1 MSDLTPDLLQW
12 LVVDEKVVTRLSFC
26 QTYTAFQV
34 SSKWKHFA
42 HHLGLSEYISY
53 INRSELR
60 RRGVG
65 ESEKMELLMR
75 MWKEKKPDTFTIK
88 RLLTILALEVRNR
101 ISYVPLNK
109 FCFIRE

>member
-12 LVVDEKVVTRLSFC
+12 LVVDDRVVTRLSFC

-53 INRSELR
+53 IDKSGWR

-65 ESEKMELLMR
+65 ESEKMELLVR

-101 ISYVPLNK
+101 ISYVPLNI